1 MALAKEMLNASSE
14 CSIPVGGAYEAAA
27 CAIAMSTE
35 DSIEGVRAFMEK
47 RDPDFKGAEDGGG
60 SSGGV

>member
-35 DSIEGVRAFMEK
+35 DSIEGVRAFTFMEK
-47 RDPDFKGAEDGGG
+47 RDPDFKGL
-60 SSGGV
+60 